1 MPTGNQ
7 ITIATAGVQDTN
19 IAIATR
25 GIYPVGTNKILIGA
39 SANTTTLSS
48 GTTSITSGIIN
59 LATTANCAVSIAN
72 SAAQSSNILIGT
84 KGAFISGS
92 DKIVLGAST
101 NTVSLSGGTITVNTP
116 LSPGYSYPITTNTQ
130 IGYTESPTITWF
142 LTGLTTMATS
152 TILPIGNYL
161 MTFSISTNGPYTG
174 NLVYFASNVVSAELD
189 AYRTGWTS
197 SGPYNC
203 VGGSYTFCNT
213 VARNIQLMNL
223 IGNAQTFAFG
233 AWNIM
238 RIS

>member
-7 ITIATAGVQDTN
+7 ITIATAVVQDTN
-19 IAIATR
+19 VAICTR
-25 GIYPVGTNKILIGA
+25 GVYPVGTNKILIGA
-39 SANTTTLSS
+39 AANTTTLSS

-59 LATTANCAVSIAN
+59 LATTADCAVSIAN

-84 KGAFISGS
+84 KAAFITGS
-92 DKIVLGAST
+92 NKLVLGAST
-101 NTVSLSGGTITVNTP
+101 NTLSLSSGTINVNTP
-116 LSPGYSYPITTNTQ
+116 LTPNYSYPITTNTQ

-152 TILPIGNYL
+152 TILPVGNYL

-174 NLVYFASNVVSAELD
+174 NIVYFASNVVSAELD
-189 AYRTGWTS
+189 SYRMGWTS

-203 VGGSYTFCNT
+203 VSGSYTFCNT

-223 IGNAQTFAFG
+223 IGNTQTFQFD
-233 AWNIM
+233 AWNII